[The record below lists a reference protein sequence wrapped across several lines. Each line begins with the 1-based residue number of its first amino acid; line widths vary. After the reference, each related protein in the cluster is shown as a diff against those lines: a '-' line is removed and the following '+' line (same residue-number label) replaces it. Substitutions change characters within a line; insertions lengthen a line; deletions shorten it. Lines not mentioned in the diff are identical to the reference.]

1 MRTEQGIG
9 LVAAM
14 LWGIL
19 GSFISGGITFYVV
32 GDVAASMTV
41 VVACPTVTVF
51 LYLLFERL
59 GSE

>member
-1 MRTEQGIG
+1 
-9 LVAAM
+9 
-14 LWGIL
+14 
-19 GSFISGGITFYVV
+19 VV

>member
-1 MRTEQGIG
+1 VRRGQGIG
-9 LVAAM
+9 LVASL

-19 GSFISGGITFYVV
+19 GSFAFGAVTFWVLR
-32 GDVAASMTV
+32 DVPATMTV
-41 VVACPTVTVF
+41 VVACPVVTVF